1 MKSERALVVAE
12 AAITLLAERGMRG
25 LTHRAVD
32 EEAGLPPGSTSNL
45 ARTRSALLELAL
57 ERLAEIEGAVFE
69 PLLGT
74 TERAATGVEPVAPG
88 PGPGTAGHAPPGGH
102 AAPGPEHAPPGGHIA
117 PGPVPD
123 RGPDS
128 EPESGHEESLGP
140 VTPGALAEMTAQAL
154 WAQLTVDRRRTV
166 ARYELALEATR
177 RPELRRIYDAA
188 GARFRTLAVA
198 VLTAAG
204 SPDPVRHG
212 RQMVAYGE
220 GVIFDAIAGAGAEPT
235 LDDLRLGVGEVLA
248 GMLGSAPADAEFT
261 RP

>member
-1 MKSERALVVAE
+1 MKSERARAVAE

-57 ERLAEIEGAVFE
+57 ERLTEIEGAVFE
-69 PLLGT
+69 PLLGV
-74 TERAATGVEPVAPG
+74 TEHAAA
-88 PGPGTAGHAPPGGH
+88 GTEPGGS
-102 AAPGPEHAPPGGHIA
+102 A
-117 PGPVPD
+117 
-123 RGPDS
+123 
-128 EPESGHEESLGP
+128 GP
-140 VTPGALAEMTAQAL
+140 VTPETLAEMTARSL

-177 RPELRRIYDAA
+177 RPELRRIYDEA
-188 GARFRTLAVA
+188 GQRFRTLAVA

-212 RQMVAYGE
+212 HQMVAYGE

-235 LDDLRLGVGEVLA
+235 LDDLRLGVREVLA
-248 GMLGSAPADAEFT
+248 GMLGPPSG
-261 RP
+261 RL

>member
-1 MKSERALVVAE
+1 MKSERARVVAE

-69 PLLGT
+69 PLLGA
-74 TERAATGVEPVAPG
+74 TEPAATGTEP
-88 PGPGTAGHAPPGGH
+88 
-102 AAPGPEHAPPGGHIA
+102 AAPGSEAESAAPGSEAVEHAPPGGSA
-117 PGPVPD
+117 
-123 RGPDS
+123 
-128 EPESGHEESLGP
+128 GP
-140 VTPGALAEMTAQAL
+140 VTPETLAEMTARAL

-177 RPELRRIYDAA
+177 RPELRKIYDET
-188 GARFRTLAVA
+188 GQRFRTLAVA

-220 GVIFDAIAGAGAEPT
+220 GVMFDAIAGAGAEPT
-235 LDDLRLGVGEVLA
+235 LDDLRLGVREVLA
-248 GMLGSAPADAEFT
+248 GMLGPPPAASEPG

>member
-74 TERAATGVEPVAPG
+74 TERAATGAEPVAPG
-88 PGPGTAGHAPPGGH
+88 PGVAERVSPGG
-102 AAPGPEHAPPGGHIA
+102 PIA
-117 PGPVPD
+117 PGP
-123 RGPDS
+123 
-128 EPESGHEESLGP
+128 GHEESLGP

-248 GMLGSAPADAEFT
+248 GMLGSAPAGAEFI